1 MSAALTRTARA
12 GIRGPRVRG
21 SIPRTFA
28 NLAGCPHDITKHRVS
43 LVTSTP
49 IMPSIADVDELDR
62 QLADLFEG
70 DDPAEIYAEIV
81 KAFERMR
88 VEQSAG

>member
-1 MSAALTRTARA
+1 
-12 GIRGPRVRG
+12 
-21 SIPRTFA
+21 
-28 NLAGCPHDITKHRVS
+28 VS

-49 IMPSIADVDELDR
+49 IMPDIADVDELDR

-70 DDPAEIYAEIV
+70 EDPAEVYAEIV
-81 KAFERMR
+81 RAFERMR